1 MDELP
6 TALWP
11 RTRRCN
17 SSKTTCSLRWSS
29 HGERARCFQRR
40 AQTVLTR
47 LNHGETQLSGED
59 TGPLQAGDMI
69 PDAEPHG
76 EPVIGPGCLR
86 PDQCSK
92 SDSVR
97 TMALGENPT
106 EVREAARSTM
116 QEGYHL
122 FALGRNRE
130 RILYFLGSCYV
141 GPGLRVLLGTTVH
154 ASFASKKKDLSKSG
168 TQAEQKRCR
177 RRETASEPCRV
188 TEQTPDGEWRPP
200 RRSFLYVSHNRE
212 ETNTVFCGNNGCP
225 LPMDAPVWSGV
236 GPGRF
241 SSAKSSP
248 AWCADALCGEL

>member
-1 MDELP
+1 
-6 TALWP
+6 
-11 RTRRCN
+11 
-17 SSKTTCSLRWSS
+17 
-29 HGERARCFQRR
+29 
-40 AQTVLTR
+40 
-47 LNHGETQLSGED
+47 
-59 TGPLQAGDMI
+59 MI
-69 PDAEPHG
+69 PDAEPHD

-116 QEGYHL
+116 QEVYHL

-154 ASFASKKKDLSKSG
+154 ASFASKKGSVQVRDSSG
-168 TQAEQKRCR
+168 TETLSTT
-177 RRETASEPCRV
+177 ETASEPCRV

-212 ETNTVFCGNNGCP
+212 ETNTVFCGNNGYP

-241 SSAKSSP
+241 SSGKFSP
-248 AWCADALCGEL
+248 AWCAGALCGDL